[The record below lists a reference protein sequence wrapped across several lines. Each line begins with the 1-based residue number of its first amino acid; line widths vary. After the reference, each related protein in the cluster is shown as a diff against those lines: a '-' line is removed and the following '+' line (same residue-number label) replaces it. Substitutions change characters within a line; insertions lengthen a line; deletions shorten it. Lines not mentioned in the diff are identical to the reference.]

1 MGWQVEEVHVCS
13 SRYWQ
18 QRLAVGDGG
27 SRGGPLASLFRT
39 RTLYVQR
46 KRGALSYLRDPSG
59 VRGLLSHV
67 LNEVSG
73 DPQTLEMLT
82 FNP

>member
-1 MGWQVEEVHVCS
+1 MWWQVEELNVCT

-18 QRLAVGDGG
+18 QRLAVADGG

-59 VRGLLSHV
+59 VRGLMSNV

-73 DPQTLEMLT
+73 DSKP
-82 FNP
+82 